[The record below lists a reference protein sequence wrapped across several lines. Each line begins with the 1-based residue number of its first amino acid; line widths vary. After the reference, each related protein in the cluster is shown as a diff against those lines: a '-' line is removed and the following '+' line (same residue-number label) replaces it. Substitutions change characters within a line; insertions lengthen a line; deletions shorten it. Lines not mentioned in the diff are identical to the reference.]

1 MMARVSR
8 RRSASGDPARKTST
22 WLAVSWRLAI
32 VISGGFALVR
42 SYHPFSNNP
51 NTGMFRYFTNLS
63 NAAAILYF
71 VCALLAMLAP
81 AYRPGRRILWRPLK
95 NMLMMGLLVTMLIAQ
110 VLLNGIWTDGKVNP
124 SLLFLHLLTPL
135 MMLLDWLFF
144 DAKGVMRWWE
154 PVVWLLWPFAY
165 LVVTLVLAP
174 ISPIRME
181 DGKYAEY
188 PYGFIDVAALGPVR
202 VAVNVV
208 VLLVLFI
215 ILGYIIFGIDHL
227 FKAFIRRG
235 HRS

>member
-1 MMARVSR
+1 MARVSR
-8 RRSASGDPARKTST
+8 RRPVANTSAVRTST
-22 WLAVSWRLAI
+22 RLAVVWRLAI

-42 SYHPFSNNP
+42 SYRPFSDHP

-71 VCALLAMLAP
+71 ACALLVMVMP
-81 AYRPGRRILWRPLK
+81 AYRPGRKILWRPLK

-124 SLLFLHLLTPL
+124 SLLFLHLITPL

-144 DAKGVMRWWE
+144 DAKGAMRSWE

-165 LVVTLVLAP
+165 LVVTLILAP

-181 DGKYAEY
+181 NGKYTEY

-227 FKAFIRRG
+227 LKTLLRRG
-235 HRS
+235 HRA